1 MLEIPKEGRQTAA
14 WRRGADKTLR
24 QGGVIHVDGNT
35 YASFYS
41 PNMQNQSCGFAP
53 GLPTGVKSPPL
64 HYKIVN
70 AHILFISR
78 ILRDPSFSENNVM
91 QYTAF
96 ELSRKGS
103 CHTLSP
109 LPEHTTLLR
118 SSFRKPSFQSDKF
131 QLRARVHGGR
141 ARLTYA

>member
-1 MLEIPKEGRQTAA
+1 MLGIPKEGRQIVA

-24 QGGVIHVDGNT
+24 AWWGHPCRWK

-41 PNMQNQSCGFAP
+41 PNMQDQGCRFAP
-53 GLPTGVKSPPL
+53 GLPVGVESQPL
-64 HYKIVN
+64 HYENVN

-78 ILRDPSFSENNVM
+78 ILRGPSFSGNNSM

-103 CHTLSP
+103 CHEPSL
-109 LPEHTTLLR
+109 LPEDTSLLR

-131 QLRARVHGGR
+131 HLKARIVDGR